1 MTETA
6 GRPAESEVRMRL
18 TVDVQQL
25 HPDASLPKQGNPDD
39 AGFDLA
45 AVGNAVIHPGQR
57 ATIPT
62 GLAVAI
68 PEGHVGYIK
77 PRSGL
82 AAKHGIDVLGGVI
95 DSGYRGEIKVILHNT
110 GDDLLA
116 VATRDRI
123 AQLVIQPVTAVE
135 YRPVMDLTASA
146 RGVGGFGSTGTN

>member
-1 MTETA
+1 MKETA
-6 GRPAESEVRMRL
+6 GQPAESEVRMRL
-18 TVDVQQL
+18 TVDLQQL
-25 HPDASLPKQGNPDD
+25 HPDACLPKQGNPSD

-45 AVGNAVIHPGQR
+45 AVGSAVIRPGQR
-57 ATIPT
+57 ATIAT

-82 AAKHGIDVLGGVI
+82 AAKHGIDVLAGVI
-95 DSGYRGEIKVILHNT
+95 DSGYRGEIKVVLLNT
-110 GDDLLA
+110 GEHEFR

-135 YRPVMDLTASA
+135 YRPVMDLSASA
-146 RGVGGFGSTGTN
+146 RGVGGFGSTGVQ